1 MTSIIKV
8 DTIQTAA
15 GGTPTASSLGI
26 GGTGKIGQVVFAT
39 SSTTQT
45 STSTSYVD
53 TGLNASITPSS
64 TSSKILV
71 LISINGFIIGS
82 NASSMDI
89 DIARGGTVVLEY
101 QRALYKASSAT
112 ETQLFFQCLDSP
124 NTTSS
129 INYRTR
135 MRRGSGG
142 ETVLTDYSDANGDSI
157 STITL
162 MEVLA

>member
-1 MTSIIKV
+1 MALIRLNNQSISSV
-8 DTIQTAA
+8 TAL
-15 GGTPTASSLGI
+15 PSGI
-26 GGTGKIGQVVFAT
+26 DVGKIGQVVFAT
-39 SSTTQT
+39 SSTTQY

-82 NASSMDI
+82 NATSMDI

-135 MRRGSGG
+135 MRRGSGT
-142 ETVLTDYSDANGDSI
+142 ETVSTDYSDVNGDSI

-162 MEVLA
+162 MEILA